1 MTKEFKT
8 YERLIVVTNDEY
20 LYGIFGE
27 DDREPM
33 VINKESIEY
42 LEDYLY
48 DYDESD
54 EEDEPKMNDEDVKG
68 MYNFISDKLREYK
81 EIQVVYKD

>member
-1 MTKEFKT
+1 
-8 YERLIVVTNDEY
+8 
-20 LYGIFGE
+20 
-27 DDREPM
+27 M
-33 VINKESIEY
+33 VISKESIEY

-54 EEDEPKMNDEDVKG
+54 EEDEPKMNDEDVKR
-68 MYNFISDKLREYK
+68 MYDFISDKLKEYK